1 MDVLYYNVTAIMY
14 AFADWFTTIY
24 FWLTAHGIQF
34 GDAFISFFDLAM
46 YSAVCLVLINV
57 IPISGDGDEENE

>member
-14 AFADWFTTIY
+14 SFADWFTTIY

-46 YSAVCLVLINV
+46 YSAVCQK
-57 IPISGDGDEENE
+57 